1 MSIDPKLKR
10 YLQRLERRIEALE
23 RDNRHLKQRLDQR
36 RKFDRI
42 TQELLPRVRPRP
54 QAAGLAQ
61 RLDIEEPVLLK
72 DLADQLEVEGRI
84 LRRPLERL
92 GYRVLP
98 DGPIY
103 DVNRNGEIVQQ
114 RFLVVYPKETAK

>member
-72 DLADQLEVEGRI
+72 DLADQLVVED
-84 LRRPLERL
+84 
-92 GYRVLP
+92 RVLP